1 MRSVL
6 SRAAWYRDRLAAMSA
21 AEIVHRVVETA
32 TKQTAR
38 RHNGGWDAITPVGPL
53 TMIAGIRSR
62 IVASSSDLSALV
74 ASEADNVRAGSFCL
88 LGARWPKPPLMPPDA
103 QFWRIDPENGGPF
116 PQWDAYTFDISFRHG
131 VNTREMKPVW
141 ELNRLQFLVPLAADA
156 ALKNHD
162 NSALLTGMIESWMA
176 GNPPFFGP
184 SWISGIE
191 VALRIISVALALS
204 ITGIDCLDSN
214 TRSASLRF
222 LFAHIDWIRR
232 FPSLHSSANNHR
244 IAELAGLIVGSI
256 MAPGFPGAVA
266 LRESSWRALLAEID
280 RQIYPDGVGAEQSP
294 GYTAFSIELFLL
306 AATALGRER
315 GLPVATV
322 ERLSAWSEHSLWLM
336 DTGAKVPAIGD
347 FDDCRAIAT
356 TQAPEPKYVAS
367 VVAAVSGCLG
377 RPDLAPPAKDPSIRD
392 VILASARTSP
402 AQRIGMRTFMSGGY
416 SVFRG
421 VQKAPV
427 VLTFDHGPIGY
438 LSIAA
443 HGHADTLSIWL
454 SVGNQPVIVDAG
466 TYLYHSNR
474 NVRDLFRDTVVHN
487 TLSLDGVG
495 SSRPSGPFNWASK
508 ANASLIS
515 AERTPVSRVVGEHD
529 GYVAQ
534 HGVRHRRTVEFDD
547 ASQFKIIDELV
558 GAGTNRSVTVSLLL
572 DPACQSTVE
581 PDRTGILVTHND
593 RQLIRI
599 AIAGPLRARV
609 VRGDEEAG
617 LGWLSPSFGVRV
629 PTDQILLEGH
639 LWEPSAITIS
649 VL

>member
-1 MRSVL
+1 M
-6 SRAAWYRDRLAAMSA
+6 
-21 AEIVHRVVETA
+21 
-32 TKQTAR
+32 
-38 RHNGGWDAITPVGPL
+38 
-53 TMIAGIRSR
+53 
-62 IVASSSDLSALV
+62 
-74 ASEADNVRAGSFCL
+74 
-88 LGARWPKPPLMPPDA
+88 
-103 QFWRIDPENGGPF
+103 
-116 PQWDAYTFDISFRHG
+116 
-131 VNTREMKPVW
+131 
-141 ELNRLQFLVPLAADA
+141 
-156 ALKNHD
+156 
-162 NSALLTGMIESWMA
+162 
-176 GNPPFFGP
+176 
-184 SWISGIE
+184 
-191 VALRIISVALALS
+191 
-204 ITGIDCLDSN
+204 
-214 TRSASLRF
+214 
-222 LFAHIDWIRR
+222 
-232 FPSLHSSANNHR
+232 
-244 IAELAGLIVGSI
+244 
-256 MAPGFPGAVA
+256 
-266 LRESSWRALLAEID
+266 
-280 RQIYPDGVGAEQSP
+280 GAEQSP

-315 GLPVATV
+315 GLPVRTV

-392 VILASARTSP
+392 VILASAETSP
-402 AQRIGMRTFMSGGY
+402 TQRIGMRTFKSGGY

-421 VQKAPV
+421 AQKAPV

-474 NVRDLFRDTVVHN
+474 NARDLFRDTVVHN

-508 ANASLIS
+508 ARASLIS
-515 AERTPVSRVVGEHD
+515 AETTSTSRVVGEHD

-534 HGVRHRRTVEFDD
+534 YGVKHRRTVEFED
-547 ASQFKIIDELV
+547 ASRFKIIDELV
-558 GAGTNRSVTVSLLL
+558 GAGTDRRVTVSLLL
-572 DPACQSTVE
+572 DPACQATVE
-581 PDRTGILVTHND
+581 PDRSGILVTHSD

-599 AIAGPLRARV
+599 HCAGPLRARV

-639 LWEPSAITIS
+639 LLEPSVIMIS